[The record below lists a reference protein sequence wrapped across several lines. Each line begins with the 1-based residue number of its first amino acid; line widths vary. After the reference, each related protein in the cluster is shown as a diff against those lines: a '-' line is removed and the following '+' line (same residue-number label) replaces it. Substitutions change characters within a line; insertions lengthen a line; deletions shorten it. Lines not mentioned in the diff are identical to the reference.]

1 MKTKEINFETINIF
15 SPILVV
21 GFKGFPVNR
30 FTSQV
35 FNSEGEIFDKYFIST
50 DDDID
55 KVIAQGKEKLKEAMV
70 AGKYSHIFK

>member
-1 MKTKEINFETINIF
+1 MKIKEINFETTTIF

-35 FNSEGEIFDKYFIST
+35 FNSRGEVFDKYFIST

-55 KVIAQGKEKLKEAMV
+55 KVIAQGKEKLKEAM
-70 AGKYSHIFK
+70 AFETYSHIPK